1 MAETESRTCRGS
13 TEIIRS
19 NGRRDANVQRDEP
32 ALKGTDMKDTAEILA
47 FKGKEL
53 KTVQDLQA
61 AQLAL
66 FHDIAS
72 GAVTPVESRLV
83 QEDLS
88 ARLWEFEAGLKAAKA
103 EVLSNHCQSSAL
115 ASGALAGNKDP

>member
-1 MAETESRTCRGS
+1 
-13 TEIIRS
+13 
-19 NGRRDANVQRDEP
+19 
-32 ALKGTDMKDTAEILA
+32 MKHTAEILA
-47 FKGKEL
+47 FKGKEI
-53 KTVQDLQA
+53 KTVRDLSG

-103 EVLSNHCQSSAL
+103 R
-115 ASGALAGNKDP
+115 GALKSPSE